1 MTISLSRAPSWNA
14 VRREPERRTLK
25 EPAMSSPMLASPALL
40 DRLKYPVYVSPKY
53 DGIRAIVRN
62 KQVLSR
68 KLLPIPNVYVQRM
81 YRDFEGLDGELIVGR
96 PTDKGVF
103 QATTSGVMSING
115 EPDIKFYVFDDVTY
129 PEHTYEVRRA
139 RLTARFGGFQGA
151 EDDLVCVPQVLIH
164 NERQLLAEEKRILEL
179 GYEGVMIRDPL
190 GRYKFGRST
199 AREGALLKLKRFE
212 DAEAEIILVLPEL
225 HNTNVATRDELGR
238 TKRSKEM
245 AGLVPKN
252 IAGVFHVRGVN
263 GMFKD
268 AIFNVTGFTAQQ
280 KAEFWEQR
288 DKLPGKII
296 KYKFFVPGSKDA
308 PRHPGFVG
316 FRDKRDM

>member
-1 MTISLSRAPSWNA
+1 MNIH
-14 VRREPERRTLK
+14 EYQGK
-25 EPAMSSPMLASPALL
+25 ELLAKFGIAIPKGIPAMTVAEAVEAANSAQ
-40 DRLKYPVYVSPKY
+40 
-53 DGIRAIVRN
+53 

-263 GMFKD
+263 GIGWVFVLIALLAD
-268 AIFNVTGFTAQQ
+268 LGLIGSSAR
-280 KAEFWEQR
+280 QR
-288 DKLPGKII
+288 RERAR
-296 KYKFFVPGSKDA
+296 ST
-308 PRHPGFVG
+308 
-316 FRDKRDM
+316 